1 MLTDKQK
8 NELID
13 RTKKYK
19 EIYNKINELENQM
32 KLIQEDVSSSLNEL
46 DNIRKQEKKWT
57 KKNSKLLNITENDF
71 LNYCKLFLENEYNN

>member
-1 MLTDKQK
+1 
-8 NELID
+8 
-13 RTKKYK
+13 
-19 EIYNKINELENQM
+19 M